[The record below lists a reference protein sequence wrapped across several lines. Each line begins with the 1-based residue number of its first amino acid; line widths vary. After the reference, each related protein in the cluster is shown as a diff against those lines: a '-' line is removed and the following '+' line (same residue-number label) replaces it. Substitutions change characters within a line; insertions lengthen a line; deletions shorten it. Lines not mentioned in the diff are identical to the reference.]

1 MNFQQ
6 IKFVITVVQTNSFSE
21 AAAICC
27 VTQPTLSN
35 AIAKLE
41 QELGGKLFERNTRK
55 VSLSGLG
62 LHVLPIIQAIADSK
76 KELANSATAYLNPD
90 HKLLRIGLSPL
101 VNAQLVKLITE
112 PFLLKNP
119 DVELFF
125 KQCEIDNMAQR
136 LRDQQVDL
144 LIRPTPINASKQK
157 LLTQT
162 SLYKDQ
168 LVYLPQEL
176 HRKNSGA
183 VKLKDIKDDIFILSV
198 GICGLREVTLDM
210 FESRGY
216 SINQYSGQALGYEVL
231 LEWAQLGIGS
241 AILPSSKVSSDYA
254 DKSHTLILED
264 DKPAQVEFVAIWQNN
279 LPAPTHIK
287 QFQKHLLNNGKQL
300 INGLDR

>member
-6 IKFVITVVQTNSFSE
+6 IKFVMTVVQTNSFSQ

-55 VSLSGLG
+55 VSLSNLG
-62 LHVLPIIQAIADSK
+62 SHVLPIIEAIAHSQ
-76 KELANSATAYLNPD
+76 KELADSSAAYLNPD

-101 VNAQLVKLITE
+101 VNVQLVNLIIE

-125 KQCEIDNMAQR
+125 KQCQIDDMAQR
-136 LRDQQVDL
+136 LNDQQVDL
-144 LIRPTPINASKQK
+144 LIRPKPVNVRK
-157 LLTQT
+157 QT
-162 SLYKDQ
+162 SLTQMPLYKDK
-168 LVYLPQEL
+168 LVYLPQEQ
-176 HRKNSGA
+176 RRRNSGP

-198 GICGLREVTLDM
+198 GICGLREVTIDI

-231 LEWAQLGIGS
+231 LEWAELGIGS
-241 AILPSSKVSSDYA
+241 AILPSSKVSRVYA
-254 DKSHTLILED
+254 DKSHALILEN
-264 DKPAQVEFVAIWQNN
+264 DKPAEVEFVVIWQNN
-279 LPAPTHIK
+279 TPAPTHIK
-287 QFQKHLLNNGKQL
+287 EFHKHLLNNGKQL
-300 INGLDR
+300 IDGLGR